1 MSNRQQAASAGISFG
16 SALAIAIS
24 WSIHHSILWAILHG
38 ALSWIYV
45 VDDAVTRLRDLPY
58 ENLGYARIDH
68 HRALRK
74 GAPEVVFC
82 EGKTPEQAAEI
93 FARIAAHA
101 GRALGTRVSEAHAQA
116 IRSRVP
122 GTEYVP
128 VARVVVM
135 TGAEQRTVSDGQP
148 YVVIASGGTADVPV
162 AEEAAITAEFH
173 GCPVERLYDVGVAGV
188 HRLLDQRQLLVNA
201 RVIVAVAGM
210 DGALPGLIAGLVG
223 CPVIAVPTSV
233 GYGTGLGGVAAL
245 MNMLNACAPGVAVV
259 NIDNGFGGG
268 YLAAMITRMAQ

>member
-1 MSNRQQAASAGISFG
+1 MNETALRQLLEGVSHG
-16 SALAIAIS
+16 S
-24 WSIHHSILWAILHG
+24 
-38 ALSWIYV
+38 V
-45 VDDAVTRLRDLPY
+45 DVDDAITRLRDLPY

-74 GAPEVVFC
+74 DAPEVVFC

-101 GRALGTRVSEAHAQA
+101 GRALATRAREVHAGA
-116 IRSRVP
+116 IRARVP
-122 GTEYVP
+122 QAVYFP
-128 VARVVVM
+128 IARVVMAGV
-135 TGAEQRTVSDGQP
+135 EQRRASGDGQP
-148 YVVIASGGTADVPV
+148 YALVASGGTADAPI
-162 AEEAAITAEFH
+162 AEEAALTMEFH
-173 GCPVERLYDVGVAGV
+173 GCLVERLYDVGVAGV
-188 HRLLDQRQLLVNA
+188 HRLMDQRQWLVNA

-210 DGALPGLIAGLVG
+210 DGALPGLIAGIVG

-259 NIDNGFGGG
+259 NIDNGFGAG
-268 YLAAMITRMAQ
+268 YFAAMIARTTS

>member
-1 MSNRQQAASAGISFG
+1 MNGAALRQLLEEIS
-16 SALAIAIS
+16 
-24 WSIHHSILWAILHG
+24 HG
-38 ALSWIYV
+38 TV
-45 VDDAVTRLRDLPY
+45 DVDDAVTRLRDLPY

-101 GRALGTRVSEAHAQA
+101 GRALGTRASEAHAEA
-116 IRSRVP
+116 IRSRVL
-122 GTEYVP
+122 GTEYFP
-128 VARVVVM
+128 EARLVM
-135 TGAEQRTVSDGQP
+135 VGVERHPASGDGQP
-148 YVVIASGGTADVPV
+148 YALVASGGTADVPV
-162 AEEAAITAEFH
+162 AEEAALTAEFH

-188 HRLLDQRQLLVNA
+188 HRLLDQRQLLANA

-268 YLAAMITRMAQ
+268 YFAAMIARTTP

>member
-1 MSNRQQAASAGISFG
+1 MNEASLRTLLEGISR
-16 SALAIAIS
+16 
-24 WSIHHSILWAILHG
+24 G
-38 ALSWIYV
+38 AV
-45 VDDAVTRLRDLPY
+45 GVDDAVTRLRDLPY

-101 GRALGTRVSEAHAQA
+101 GRALGTRVSEAHAEA
-116 IRSRVP
+116 IRSRVT
-122 GTEYVP
+122 GAEYVP
-128 VARVVVM
+128 VARVVMAGV
-135 TGAEQRTVSDGQP
+135 ERRTASEGQP

-173 GCPVERLYDVGVAGV
+173 GCAVERLYDVGVAGV
-188 HRLLDQRQLLVNA
+188 HRLLDQRRLLTDA

-259 NIDNGFGGG
+259 NIDNGFGAG
-268 YLAAMITRMAQ
+268 YFAAMIARTMS

>member
-1 MSNRQQAASAGISFG
+1 MNETALRQLLEGVSHG
-16 SALAIAIS
+16 S
-24 WSIHHSILWAILHG
+24 
-38 ALSWIYV
+38 V
-45 VDDAVTRLRDLPY
+45 DVDDAITHLRDLPY

-74 GAPEVVFC
+74 DAPEVVFC

-101 GRALGTRVSEAHAQA
+101 GRALGTRAREAHAEA
-116 IRSRVP
+116 IRARVP
-122 GTEYVP
+122 QAVYFP
-128 VARVVVM
+128 IARVVMAGV
-135 TGAEQRTVSDGQP
+135 EQRRASGDSQP
-148 YVVIASGGTADVPV
+148 YALVASGGTADVPI
-162 AEEAAITAEFH
+162 AEEAALTMEFH
-173 GCPVERLYDVGVAGV
+173 GCLVKRLYDVGVAGV
-188 HRLLDQRQLLVNA
+188 HRLMDQRQRLVNA
-201 RVIVAVAGM
+201 RVIVAIAGM

-268 YLAAMITRMAQ
+268 YFAAMIARTKP